1 MPDERMRALS
11 CREQTFSSTC
21 NVEASQERFCVLCGR
36 SWNDFASFEPS
47 RTSFSKHV
55 LTLRRPIDEFARVPS
70 TLFQACSN
78 VEACQGRVCERCGAT
93 ESGTSPQINRNQRRS
108 AGINATQARF
118 GSGRTKFLSK
128 GLSIGLVLLYSHT
141 ASQHAGWLSGVGPY
155 TLYTLRPQA
164 REAPMSHQYAVEPSA
179 AMPELCWVAS
189 HLVQH

>member
-1 MPDERMRALS
+1 MQGLRRSFSWRLTRSLQSSRVKSQLRLSMKRHVFLERLGVPDERMRALS

-93 ESGTSPQINRNQRRS
+93 ESGTSAQINRNQRRS
-108 AGINATQARF
+108 AGLNATQARF

-128 GLSIGLVLLYSHT
+128 GLSIGLVLL
-141 ASQHAGWLSGVGPY
+141 
-155 TLYTLRPQA
+155 
-164 REAPMSHQYAVEPSA
+164 
-179 AMPELCWVAS
+179 
-189 HLVQH
+189 